1 MNDDV
6 ALNDDVQRRITD
18 AVREITERRAVIEQA
33 KGILMFVYG
42 IDADDAFD
50 ILRRQSQEHNV
61 KLSLVAEQI
70 MKDLVELSRTNGPK
84 RQVALG
90 GLRSAAEHRIRHS
103 AERQL
108 DGQSKTGIP
117 MKDLGPSI
125 RPQSAS

>member
-1 MNDDV
+1 MKNDV
-6 ALNDDVQRRITD
+6 ALNDEVQRRITD
-18 AVREITERRAVIEQA
+18 AVREITGRRAVIEQA

-61 KLSLVAEQI
+61 KLSLVVEQI

-90 GLRSAAEHRIRHS
+90 GL
-103 AERQL
+103 
-108 DGQSKTGIP
+108 
-117 MKDLGPSI
+117 
-125 RPQSAS
+125 